1 MIQAKTP
8 PSAQAL
14 SNLSPLLSSLTHEVM
29 SDSLVPALEKAI
41 KKSPAGV
48 LAAVAALA
56 AQLNLDL
63 SRYVEGL
70 FLPPA
75 LRMIKS
81 LEEEPRQEA
90 TRLFAALAAKVSDAP
105 AFTKIVVEVSI
116 AQPLWTSDRC
126 SLCFTLIHTP
136 MSPSVPR
143 RRAC

>member
-1 MIQAKTP
+1 MIQAKAP

-14 SNLSPLLSSLTHEVM
+14 SNFSPLLSSLSHEVM
-29 SDSLVPALEKAI
+29 AESLVPALEKAI

-90 TRLFAALAAKVSDAP
+90 TKLFSALAAKVSDAP
-105 AFTKIVVEVSI
+105 AFTKLVVEVRSTE
-116 AQPLWTSDRC
+116 P
-126 SLCFTLIHTP
+126 
-136 MSPSVPR
+136 
-143 RRAC
+143 